1 MHLIGPA
8 LFARVLDQARQSPRR
23 RMNYNFHPAP
33 DSNPHRFLNVLLRG
47 TYITPHRH
55 LDPPKSETFLAL
67 EGHIAFFLFDDR
79 GAVLERHDLGPG
91 QSAFGLDIEPGLRHT
106 IAALSDHAVCFE
118 VKPGPSSPMSDKEFA
133 PWAPRE
139 GDPRA
144 AAYLASLLE

>member
-1 MHLIGPA
+1 MQLIGPA
-8 LFARVLDQARQSPRR
+8 LFAQVLSEARLSPRR
-23 RMNYNFHPAP
+23 RMNHNFHPSL
-33 DSNPHRFLNVLLRG
+33 DDNPHRFLNVLLRG

-55 LDPPKSETFLAL
+55 FIPPKSETFIAL

-91 QSAFGLDIEPGLRHT
+91 QSALGVDVEPGRWHS
-106 IAALSDHAVCFE
+106 IAALSEHAVCFE
-118 VKPGPSSPMSDKEFA
+118 VKPGPYSPVSDKEFA

-144 AAYLASLLE
+144 TAYLASLLA